1 MNLDSAKTIRPILEE
16 TGIVGKN
23 EIWKPLSGGR
33 SNVVW
38 RIGDKVCKLYRQN
51 RTSELFPNN
60 PVDERRVLDFLKG
73 TSLAPDLLYFK
84 HLKIGPVLVYKF
96 VDGPVFKIPSKK
108 IAKSLLKLHSIPTQN
123 IALKKRDSSSKN
135 LLQQCNT
142 FLHGDDPQNLN
153 LPDDPNIP
161 DIKVQSIIHGDPVAG
176 NVVDN
181 GQNAVLIDWQCCAI
195 GDPSEDI
202 ACALS
207 PAMHH
212 LYGEGNLDLTTRK
225 NFIKSYD
232 NNEIIDRY
240 EVLGHLYHVRIAAYC
255 FWRSRHGDKD
265 YEEAFLK
272 EKDFLNTVYN

>member
-1 MNLDSAKTIRPILEE
+1 MKSDVAKIIRPVLEE

-33 SNVVW
+33 SNIVW
-38 RIGDKVCKLYRQN
+38 RIGDKVCKFYKQN
-51 RTSELFPNN
+51 RSSELFPNN
-60 PVDERRVLDFLKG
+60 PVDEKRVLDFLKG

-84 HLKIGPVLVYKF
+84 QLKIGPILVYRF
-96 VDGPVFKIPSKK
+96 VDGPVFKTPSKE
-108 IAKSLLKLHSIPTQN
+108 IAQSLSKLHSIPIQKVG
-123 IALKKRDSSSKN
+123 LKKRNNSSKN
-135 LLQQCNT
+135 LLRQCKT
-142 FLHGDDPQNLN
+142 LLHGGNLQKLN

-161 DIKVQSIIHGDPVAG
+161 DSQVQSIIHGDPVAG

-181 GQNAVLIDWQCCAI
+181 GKNAVLIDWQCCAI
-195 GDPSEDI
+195 GDPSEDL

-212 LYGEGNLDLTTRK
+212 LYGEGTLDLTTRK
-225 NFIKSYD
+225 NFIKSYAHT
-232 NNEIIDRY
+232 EIIDRY
-240 EVLGHLYHVRIAAYC
+240 EALGHLYHIRIAAYC

-265 YEEAFLK
+265 YQEAFLK